1 MDVLSVVVGSA
12 HLACAVVLSARPAPA
27 VQDLLRNDGP
37 AADGSAA
44 QDRVAEGWRHLA
56 AFFREGARH
65 LPEAI
70 AAFREAERAQRAAG
84 GGEEFVNTL
93 LGLSLALRLVRDPD
107 DGRHAVVLAQEMV
120 NIVRRHRG
128 DAEALPYRATL
139 EAAYRD
145 LADVEE
151 RDAALRAAE
160 QGIEAC
166 DRTLALARRL
176 HEAAAVP
183 ASHATKAALLPPA
196 RNARGL
202 VGGPRRGR
210 DAQRLFAA
218 ALEGWPERDV
228 EGGAAVLCDFAEALA
243 DARRGVPRGAV
254 RARRGGGVAPTRNRY
269 LLARARRA
277 EAHAALAADRPDALD
292 LITAAATE
300 FRALGCEWDA
310 RQVEALV

>member
-1 MDVLSVVVGSA
+1 M
-12 HLACAVVLSARPAPA
+12 
-27 VQDLLRNDGP
+27 NGP

-44 QDRVAEGWRHLA
+44 QDRVAEGWRHLT

-84 GGEEFVNTL
+84 GGEELVNTL
-93 LGLSLALRLVRDPD
+93 LGLSLALRLERDPD

-128 DAEALPYRATL
+128 DAEALSYRATL

-151 RDAALRAAE
+151 RDAALRAVE
-160 QGIEAC
+160 EGIEAC

-176 HEAAAVP
+176 HEPAAVP
-183 ASHATKAALLPPA
+183 ASQATKAALLPRRA
-196 RNARGL
+196 KLGDSS
-202 VGGPRRGR
+202 GGPRRGR
-210 DAQRLFAA
+210 DALRLFAA
-218 ALEGWPERDV
+218 ALEGWPARDV
-228 EGGAAVLCDFAEALA
+228 EGRAAVLCDFAEVLA
-243 DARRGVPRGAV
+243 DAGEASRAERFARDAV
-254 RARRGGGVAPTRNRY
+254 EALRPTTNRY